1 MRAMFPPP
9 AYTDFKHEI
18 ADIHKT
24 GLTAG
29 LAGMAVVFLSSLVAQ
44 RVLTSKILSHSDSG
58 DSTLM
63 VIALWSVIAAVS
75 VAAIWALITGVRQW
89 VQNSVEAIWEDE
101 VWECHR
107 ESEEQKAR
115 ANETESVTWLNSLLS
130 SVWPLVNPDLF
141 TSLADTL
148 EDVMQASLPSMVRM
162 VDVSDVG
169 QGSEAIR
176 ILGVRWLPTGA
187 AARSV
192 GADGKLEKKKAQ
204 NSDRNVPGEGEV
216 DRSAG
221 MKDPRDEKDQQDK
234 SEDDRNQVSEGME
247 AEEGDFV
254 NLELG
259 FAYRARSSLVRALQ
273 M

>member
-1 MRAMFPPP
+1 MFPPP
-9 AYTDFKHEI
+9 AYTDLQKEI

-29 LAGMAVVFLSSLVAQ
+29 LAGMAVVLVGSIVVERVLSSK
-44 RVLTSKILSHSDSG
+44 VLPRLDSRGGILTDT
-58 DSTLM
+58 TLW
-63 VIALWSVIAAVS
+63 AVIAAIS
-75 VAAIWALITGVRQW
+75 ATAIWALISGVRQW
-89 VQNSVEAIWEDE
+89 VSNSILAIWEDV
-101 VWECHR
+101 VWEGHR
-107 ESEEQKAR
+107 ESEKQKAK

-141 TSLADTL
+141 TSLTDTL

-169 QGSEAIR
+169 QGSEAVR
-176 ILGVRWLPTGA
+176 IMGVRWLPTGA

-192 GADGKLEKKKAQ
+192 GRDGKLEKKKTT

-221 MKDPRDEKDQQDK
+221 ENDPRDKKDQQDNG
-234 SEDDRNQVSEGME
+234 ENDDNQISEGME
-247 AEEGDFV
+247 AEEGDFI

-259 FAYRARSSLVRALQ
+259 FAYRARSNLVGPGEC
-273 M
+273 